1 MTSKQSP
8 PPLTAT
14 SAFDDRG
21 GPCLAVPLGGTLGA
35 GKAALIDSMGLA
47 KLHAVGAGRLTLTG
61 DGQGRQYIVF
71 RHPGTGRLTAA
82 ARVIAD
88 APIGHRVEHLNGD
101 RLDLR
106 TRSLTVRKYAG
117 AGAGRRARRP

>member
-1 MTSKQSP
+1 MTSKDCP
-8 PPLTAT
+8 PALTAT

-35 GKAALIDSMGLA
+35 GKAALIDAAGLA
-47 KLHAVGAGRLTLTG
+47 KLRAAGARHLTLTG
-61 DGQGRQYIVF
+61 DGQGRHYIVF
-71 RHPGTGRLTAA
+71 RHSGTGRLTAA

-88 APIGHRVEHLNGD
+88 ALIGHRVEHLNGD

-117 AGAGRRARRP
+117 AGAGRLARRS